1 MNKSELIKALA
12 EETNIPFDD
21 ASLVVNTFID
31 AMKKS
36 LIAGE
41 RIEIRGFG
49 SFKIKEYGGYAG
61 RNPKTGESVS
71 VIPKRLPFFRAGKES
86 VAAAPEV
93 VSAVAGFAAAIR
105 TAFARRQSRCF
116 AERYA
121 FPTPR
126 DVGMIRAM
134 PSAARLQSP
143 GVFRHDAAGADIRS
157 RTCFFPVR

>member
-61 RNPKTGESVS
+61 RNPKTGESAS
-71 VIPKRLPFFRAGKES
+71 VIPKRLPFFRAGKELK
-86 VAAAPEV
+86 E
-93 VSAVAGFAAAIR
+93 FIN
-105 TAFARRQSRCF
+105 Q
-116 AERYA
+116 
-121 FPTPR
+121 
-126 DVGMIRAM
+126 
-134 PSAARLQSP
+134 
-143 GVFRHDAAGADIRS
+143 
-157 RTCFFPVR
+157 